1 MQKLEES
8 LMNELCDLA
17 GVPVHESEIVE
28 VDDTEGVIKALR
40 DTDYRDKDSFFKMI
54 QLLKGLAVASEN
66 DKTAKAYMDK
76 VSDALTS
83 IGGKTESMDL
93 GESKLDK
100 ELEKRLL
107 AYVKK
112 HGLKTKGEVMSAMI
126 KMAPKWMEE
135 IGYSVVVG
143 DKLGKIG
150 ESVDLELVDVDP
162 ELFESILKGYSDSE
176 LLDMMRIFYPDDKN
190 ESSLTAKVKEMKSAP
205 ESAQKQFVKFV
216 ESVKR
221 IGGLFIKAMD
231 NEKKLLKKRGHSGS
245 LF

>member
-1 MQKLEES
+1 
-8 LMNELCDLA
+8 
-17 GVPVHESEIVE
+17 
-28 VDDTEGVIKALR
+28 VIKALR

-150 ESVDLELVDVDP
+150 ESVDLDEAVANMGAYEALSDAGKELDAYSKSLNSLEI
-162 ELFESILKGYSDSE
+162 ELD
-176 LLDMMRIFYPDDKN
+176 DMMDGLSGRANNDARNLKKD
-190 ESSLTAKVKEMKSAP
+190 VKGMYGDA
-205 ESAQKQFVKFV
+205 
-216 ESVKR
+216 
-221 IGGLFIKAMD
+221 IKAGKELAGIR
-231 NEKKLLKKRGHSGS
+231 NGLNKIK
-245 LF
+245 